1 MNDDTCIFKNVY
13 GDIDQNKFQS
23 NNANNEHRALKA
35 NNVARNEAIP
45 NGETQTKRPSSTYAN
60 DEKRWL
66 LTTVDQER
74 SKGTGFTL
82 RLKRNRDQQ
91 YPG

>member
-23 NNANNEHRALKA
+23 NNTNNEHRALKA

-45 NGETQTKRPSSTYAN
+45 NGETQTKRPLPTYTN

-74 SKGTGFTL
+74 SKGTGFML

>member
-1 MNDDTCIFKNVY
+1 MNDDTCIFKNVH

-23 NNANNEHRALKA
+23 NNTNNEHRALKA
-35 NNVARNEAIP
+35 NNVTRNEAIP
-45 NGETQTKRPSSTYAN
+45 NGETQTKHPLSTYTN

-66 LTTVDQER
+66 LATVDQER
-74 SKGTGFTL
+74 SKVTGFML

>member
-23 NNANNEHRALKA
+23 NNTNNEHRALKA

-45 NGETQTKRPSSTYAN
+45 NGETQTKRPLSTYTN

-74 SKGTGFTL
+74 SKVTGFML

-91 YPG
+91 YHG